1 MGAGFLGGG
10 LWKVR
15 AEHATQPGLQQS
27 CSLLVMCDHSC
38 EVIQKKYNFVS
49 MKKQS
54 WRESHLLVMESEKK
68 IKRSKN
74 FLVLCQTIEVKS

>member
-1 MGAGFLGGG
+1 
-10 LWKVR
+10 
-15 AEHATQPGLQQS
+15 
-27 CSLLVMCDHSC
+27 
-38 EVIQKKYNFVS
+38 

-68 IKRSKN
+68 IKRSKS